1 MIVYEP
7 HIIFHPCERT
17 NLLRNCRLACSSQKC
32 VCGRIQFN
40 FIFFPLLV
48 GLLCVTEV
56 SLHRLCVKCMWQWSL
71 KFQWLVRHPYTAAM
85 SRREDTEAAER
96 RRWKKVK
103 RDRSFVYTYF
113 VCLKNRLD
121 REIFFLHHIIFF
133 TKFFSSWNSCK
144 KQDLVESSFLQ
155 KLLRHPQKVQFCWL
169 L

>member
-1 MIVYEP
+1 MIVYDP
-7 HIIFHPCERT
+7 HLIFHPCEQT

-40 FIFFPLLV
+40 FIFPLLV

-85 SRREDTEAAER
+85 SRRKDAEAAKR

-103 RDRSFVYTYF
+103 RDRRFRIYIFCVFEKSIRPWNFFPPSYNIFLRKYF
-113 VCLKNRLD
+113 R
-121 REIFFLHHIIFF
+121 
-133 TKFFSSWNSCK
+133 
-144 KQDLVESSFLQ
+144 VETAARS
-155 KLLRHPQKVQFCWL
+155 KIW
-169 L
+169 